1 MQTSIHCRRFNYLK
15 LKFNYLNYLLSMSIQ
30 FRCYKEV
37 SRGYIQRWFDEVN
50 EECQSDFCTN
60 CKEIKHIR
68 SELFKK
74 GYDSFNK
81 HVKWWRI
88 LHRWAGITVEPIH
101 DEVTD

>member
-1 MQTSIHCRRFNYLK
+1 M
-15 LKFNYLNYLLSMSIQ
+15 KFNYLDYLLTMSIQ

-50 EECQSDFCTN
+50 EECESDFCTN
-60 CKEIKHIR
+60 CQNIKHIR
-68 SELFKK
+68 SELLKK

-81 HVKWWRI
+81 HVKWWKI
-88 LHRWAGITVEPIH
+88 VHLWAEITVEPIH